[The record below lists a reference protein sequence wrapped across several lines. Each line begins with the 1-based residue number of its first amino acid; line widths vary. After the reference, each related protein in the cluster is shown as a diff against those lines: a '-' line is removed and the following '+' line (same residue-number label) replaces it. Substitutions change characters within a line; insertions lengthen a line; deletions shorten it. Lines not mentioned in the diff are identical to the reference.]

1 MVLVLTLDSGGD
13 VREVEKNISSTFKL
27 DESLP
32 LTSIKGIIQH
42 KGKSKLERLVIWHEN
57 GTDIHVYGY
66 KTGTP
71 DMINRHCPPKPLDKM
86 ELFGDI
92 LMIAC
97 MDDEIVD
104 MNETMYLD
112 LFNEMMENDDKQSN
126 HSNDDMYDKDDILPE
141 DAELV
146 EEEIIYD
153 FNSEGS
159 NEHTLEIIENN
170 DDDDTSC
177 ALEITYQIELDIEP
191 EYIGQ

>member
-1 MVLVLTLDSGGD
+1 MVLFLILDSGGD
-13 VREVEKNISSTFKL
+13 VREIEKNVSSSFKL

-32 LTSIKGIIQH
+32 LTSIKGVIQH

-57 GTDIHVYGY
+57 DTDIHVYGY
-66 KTGTP
+66 KSGTS
-71 DMINRHCPPKPLDKM
+71 DIINRHCPPKPLDKM

-97 MDDEIVD
+97 ADDKIVD

-112 LFNEMMENDDKQSN
+112 LFNEMMDDGDNNSED
-126 HSNDDMYDKDDILPE
+126 SNDFNNNILPE

-146 EEEIIYD
+146 LDEIIYD

-159 NEHTLEIIENN
+159 NEHTIDIIEAN
-170 DDDDTSC
+170 DDEELSC
-177 ALEITYQIELDIEP
+177 EYEIRYDVELEFEP
-191 EYIGQ
+191 EFLG

>member
-1 MVLVLTLDSGGD
+1 MVLFLILDSGGD
-13 VREVEKNISSTFKL
+13 VREVEKNISSSFKL
-27 DESLP
+27 DESLQ

-57 GTDIHVYGY
+57 DTDIHVYGY
-66 KTGTP
+66 KSGTS
-71 DMINRHCPPKPLDKM
+71 DILNRHCPPRPLDKM

-97 MDDEIVD
+97 MGDDIVD

-112 LFNEMMENDDKQSN
+112 LFNEMMDNCDNNSENS
-126 HSNDDMYDKDDILPE
+126 KDFINDILPE

-146 EEEIIYD
+146 QDDIVYD

-159 NEHTLEIIENN
+159 NEHTLEIVEAN
-170 DDDDTSC
+170 DDDDVSC
-177 ALEITYQIELDIEP
+177 DIEIRYDLELEFEP
-191 EYIGQ
+191 EFVG

>member
-1 MVLVLTLDSGGD
+1 MVLFLILDSGGD
-13 VREVEKNISSTFKL
+13 VREIEKNVSSSFKL

-32 LTSIKGIIQH
+32 LTSIKGVIQH

-57 GTDIHVYGY
+57 DTDIHVYGY
-66 KTGTP
+66 TSGTS
-71 DMINRHCPPKPLDKM
+71 DIINRHCPPKPLDKM

-97 MDDEIVD
+97 ADDKIVD

-112 LFNEMMENDDKQSN
+112 LFNEMMDDGDNHSEQSN
-126 HSNDDMYDKDDILPE
+126 DFNNDILPE

-146 EEEIIYD
+146 TDEIIYD

-159 NEHTLEIIENN
+159 NEHTLEIIEAN
-170 DDDDTSC
+170 DDDELSC
-177 ALEITYQIELDIEP
+177 DIEIKYDIELEVEP
-191 EYIGQ
+191 EFLG